1 MPMAIPIRKGEAT
14 RAAIL
19 DEALALASQVG
30 LEGLSI
36 GELAKRLG
44 MSKSGLFAHFASK
57 ENLQLEVLRSAAD
70 RFVEMVIRS
79 ALQKPRGEPRVRAL
93 FENWLAWS
101 RADFSPGGCLFV
113 SAAVELDDRPGPPR
127 DYLVAAQRDFLGA
140 IATAARIA
148 VEEGHFRS
156 DLEPE
161 QFAYDLYSIYLAYH
175 HFSRLLH
182 APEAEERLRHSFA
195 ELLERA
201 QA

>member
-1 MPMAIPIRKGEAT
+1 LVVAIPLTKGETT

-70 RFVEMVIRS
+70 RFVEIVIRP
-79 ALQKPRGEPRVRAL
+79 ALQRPRGEPRVRAL
-93 FENWLAWS
+93 FENWLAWAQ
-101 RADFSPGGCLFV
+101 ADFSPGGCLFV

-148 VEEGHFRS
+148 VEEGHFRH

-161 QFAYDLYSIYLAYH
+161 QFAFDLYSIYLAYQ

-182 APEAEERLRHSFA
+182 SPEAEERLRRSFG

>member
-1 MPMAIPIRKGEAT
+1 MAIPLRKGEAT

-19 DEALALASQVG
+19 DEALAHASQVG

-36 GELAKRLG
+36 GELARRLG

-70 RFVEMVIRS
+70 RFVETVIRP
-79 ALQKPRGEPRVRAL
+79 ALQQPRGEPRVRAL

-113 SAAVELDDRPGPPR
+113 GAAVELDDRPGPPR

-140 IATAARIA
+140 IATAARIS
-148 VEEGHFRS
+148 VEERHFRG
-156 DLEPE
+156 DLDPE

-175 HFSRLLH
+175 HFSRLLRS
-182 APEAEERLRHSFA
+182 PEAEERLRLAFA

-201 QA
+201 KA

>member
-1 MPMAIPIRKGEAT
+1 MAIAMRKGEVT

-57 ENLQLEVLRSAAD
+57 ENLQLDVLRSAAE
-70 RFVEMVIRS
+70 RFVEMVIRP

-127 DYLVAAQRDFLGA
+127 DYLVGAQRDFLGA

-148 VEEGHFRS
+148 VEEGHFRR

-175 HFSRLLH
+175 HFSRLLQS
-182 APEAEERLRHSFA
+182 PEAEERLRRSFA
-195 ELLERA
+195 GLLERA

>member
-1 MPMAIPIRKGEAT
+1 MAIPLRKGEAT

-36 GELAKRLG
+36 GELARRLG

-70 RFVEMVIRS
+70 RFVETVIRP
-79 ALQKPRGEPRVRAL
+79 ALEQPRGEPRVRAL
-93 FENWLAWS
+93 FENWLGWA

-113 SAAVELDDRPGPPR
+113 SAAVELDDRPGAPR
-127 DYLVAAQRDFLGA
+127 DFLVGAQRDFLGA
-140 IATAARIA
+140 IATAARIS
-148 VEEGHFRS
+148 VEEGHFRR
-156 DLEPE
+156 DLDPE

-175 HFSRLLH
+175 HFSRLLRS
-182 APEAEERLRHSFA
+182 PEAEARLRRSFA

-201 QA
+201 KA